1 MAASHTP
8 TGRRLLRC
16 DRCGRAD
23 EATHAVLMRHTR
35 DGWPKCC
42 GQTMASFAESERPVD
57 PGTRFS
63 HKCPVCGNEWA
74 VTFPPGVPVPDRTDL
89 PCL

>member
-1 MAASHTP
+1 MPTDPIRQPPSHTP

-23 EATHAVLMRHTR
+23 EATHADLLRHTR

-42 GQTMASFAESERPVD
+42 GQTMAYFAEAERPRMSE
-57 PGTRFS
+57 PT
-63 HKCPVCGNEWA
+63 
-74 VTFPPGVPVPDRTDL
+74 PPEGPAL
-89 PCL
+89 PPAS